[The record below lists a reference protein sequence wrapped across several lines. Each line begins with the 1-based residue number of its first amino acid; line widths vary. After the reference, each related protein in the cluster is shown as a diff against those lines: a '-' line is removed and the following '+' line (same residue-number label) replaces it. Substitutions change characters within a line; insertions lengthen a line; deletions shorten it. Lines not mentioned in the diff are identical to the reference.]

1 MKKAPKK
8 TGGLNIRKKL
18 IMVTGLL
25 LLIPVFTL
33 GIISY
38 EVAKKE
44 LQESGKV
51 LLKNSVEMTLQVID
65 ENQKLV
71 AGGKLTLD
79 EAQERVREYMLG
91 KRNSDGT
98 RPINKNLSL
107 GKSGYLLAYTQEGV
121 EAVHPTLEGKSVID
135 VKDKKDGSY
144 LVKNQIKIGN
154 NGGGYLTYWWTLPN
168 SEKISN
174 KITYQKTDPNWG
186 WVVSAGTYMNDFN
199 VGSNKI
205 LKSTLIVLLAVI
217 VLGSAVIILFAE
229 HISRPIKKIGKAVDI
244 VASGN
249 LNIPDLN
256 IKNKDEIGKL
266 NESFNRMVKSVN
278 ELIGSV
284 KNSATVVFNSSQV
297 LDRIVDENTAAIN
310 EVAASV
316 EEIAR
321 GSSEQAKETE
331 NGVNR
336 IMSLS
341 GKIEL
346 VTELT
351 VKTNEVAASTA
362 DIGGKGLQAIESL
375 LVKSEENSKAVE
387 KASNIILEVDRTS
400 VEIGAITEAI
410 SQISE
415 QTNLL
420 ALNAAIEAAR
430 AGEQGKGFAVVAEEV
445 RKLASQSA
453 ISAGKVRELI
463 NGIQEKS
470 KDAVKAMQEGKTI
483 AKEQSKSVID
493 AKSIFV
499 DILKSIDKIS
509 KDMTSIKGYSL
520 EMETEK
526 NDLIEILET
535 LSASTE
541 QNSAATQQV
550 SATTEQQL
558 ASVEQILS
566 HTQDLKSLAE
576 KLRDAVNAFEV

>member
-1 MKKAPKK
+1 MKKTSKK
-8 TGGLNIRKKL
+8 TNGLNIKKKL
-18 IMVTGLL
+18 ILVTGLL
-25 LLIPVFTL
+25 LLIPVLTL

-65 ENQKLV
+65 GKQKLV
-71 AGGKLTLD
+71 DAGKVTLD
-79 EAQERVREYMLG
+79 EAQESVREYMLG
-91 KRNSDGT
+91 KKNADGT
-98 RPINKNLSL
+98 RPINKNVSL

-121 EAVHPTLEGKSVID
+121 EAVHPSLEGKSVID

-144 LVKNQIKIGN
+144 LVKNQIKIAN
-154 NGGGYLTYWWTLPN
+154 DGGGYLTYWWTLPN
-168 SEKISN
+168 SEKVAN

-205 LKSTLIVLLAVI
+205 LNTTLIVLLAVL
-217 VLGSAVIILFAE
+217 VLGSAIIILFAE
-229 HISRPIKKIGKAVDI
+229 HISGPIKKIGKAVDI

-256 IKNKDEIGKL
+256 IKNRDEIGKL
-266 NESFNRMVKSVN
+266 NESFNTMVKSVS
-278 ELIGSV
+278 ELISSV
-284 KNSATVVFNSSQV
+284 KNSATVVLNSSQI
-297 LDRIVDENTAAIN
+297 LDKIVDENTAAIN

-316 EEIAR
+316 DEIAR

-336 IMSLS
+336 VMSLS

-351 VKTNEVAASTA
+351 IKTNEAAVATAS
-362 DIGGKGLQAIESL
+362 IGSKGLQAIEVL
-375 LVKSEENSKAVE
+375 LVKSEENSKAAE
-387 KASNIILEVDRTS
+387 KASNIILEVDKTS

-470 KDAVKAMQEGKTI
+470 KDAVKAMQEGKII

-526 NDLIEILET
+526 KDLIEILET

-541 QNSAATQQV
+541 ENSAATQQV
-550 SATTEQQL
+550 AATTEQQL
-558 ASVEQILS
+558 ASVDQILS

-576 KLRDAVNAFEV
+576 KLRDAVDAFQI